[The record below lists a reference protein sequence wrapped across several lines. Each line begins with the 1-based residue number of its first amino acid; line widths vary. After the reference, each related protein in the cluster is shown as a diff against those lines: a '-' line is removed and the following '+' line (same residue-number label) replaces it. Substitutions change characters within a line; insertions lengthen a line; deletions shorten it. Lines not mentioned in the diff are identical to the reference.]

1 MTVYI
6 LRFDEPIGSSKHQAQ
21 FYVGYCRDDRLDER
35 LAEHRAG
42 GKFAASITRAFAA
55 KQIGFRLVFTM
66 PGYRDEEKAVKAWKD
81 TTGFLKARG
90 ITFDKQGNIIRRK
103 ERP

>member
-35 LAEHRAG
+35 LG
-42 GKFAASITRAFAA
+42 
-55 KQIGFRLVFTM
+55 
-66 PGYRDEEKAVKAWKD
+66 
-81 TTGFLKARG
+81 
-90 ITFDKQGNIIRRK
+90 
-103 ERP
+103 